1 MSDILIF
8 HNCSITQVHYMILK
22 KMQSSDLPD
31 KVNVKCLFDSEKLN
45 FKKIV
50 SDITRMSHFLFT

>member
-1 MSDILIF
+1 
-8 HNCSITQVHYMILK
+8 MILK